1 MNLAGMLRARREEL
15 RLTLLEVALDVGI
28 SKGHLSGI
36 ESGRYRDIRLA
47 TAARLAKALNLDLQ
61 QLADVA
67 LADSDSREGSAGRRA
82 SLG

>member
-1 MNLAGMLRARREEL
+1 MSLAGMLRARREEL
-15 RLTLLEVALDVGI
+15 HLTLLEVAVNVGI

-61 QLADVA
+61 GLAEAA
-67 LADSDSREGSAGRRA
+67 LSDAGSCEEHGARRA
-82 SLG
+82 LRG